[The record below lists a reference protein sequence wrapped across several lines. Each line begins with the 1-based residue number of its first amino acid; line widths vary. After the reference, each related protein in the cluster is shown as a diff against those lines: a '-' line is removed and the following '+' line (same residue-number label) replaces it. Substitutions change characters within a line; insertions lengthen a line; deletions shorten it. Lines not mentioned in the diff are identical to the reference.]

1 VTIHKHQLF
10 LDLETLRPS
19 ATTSALELPALAL
32 DVRLLVLVRTE
43 AEVLDGLAGVLGSTE
58 EEDVGASG
66 RAEGQLVE
74 CEALTAGLLNTGTS
88 SSSEAKSGDAHF
100 RDLVEAVVIG
110 DGAYDRTD
118 LALR

>member
-1 VTIHKHQLF
+1 VTIHNHQRL
-10 LDLETLRPS
+10 LNLETLRPS

-32 DVRLLVLVRTE
+32 NVRLLVLVRTE

-74 CEALTAGLLNTGTS
+74 CEALTAGLLDTGTS
-88 SSSEAKSGDAHF
+88 GGSEAKSSNA
-100 RDLVEAVVIG
+100 
-110 DGAYDRTD
+110 
-118 LALR
+118 